1 MIEIQIINILSLLWK
16 HNTFLAVYCTLVT
29 DLKTK
34 KRAKQISKKDKTKTK
49 KNRKK
54 GKRKYLADFEN
65 GTFRLTWP
73 HIATT
78 PLRMVTWFDENFNAF
93 YIKLPPANDR
103 GKRSSHTIIDW
114 KNDSQQSDEIKAN
127 WNQATDTKKQCKRIS
142 WQWRTCDTNPTQLL
156 RRSRTQNISL
166 LFSYLDFRCYVKGNA
181 QTRSNSLPFPPVI
194 LGSP

>member
-34 KRAKQISKKDKTKTK
+34 KRAKQISKQDKTKTKK

-54 GKRKYLADFEN
+54 GKRKSLADFEN

-127 WNQATDTKKQCKRIS
+127 WNQATDTKKQCKTHFMAMKEHAI
-142 WQWRTCDTNPTQLL
+142 Q
-156 RRSRTQNISL
+156 SRHNSSGEVGRKTLAYVFLSRFPL
-166 LFSYLDFRCYVKGNA
+166 LF
-181 QTRSNSLPFPPVI
+181 
-194 LGSP
+194 